1 MLVAVPAVLISKLEL
16 WIMKLCNIIKAS
28 PAQERGIALLEALI
42 SLIIITIAC
51 AGSLYVVS
59 RANVTKTE
67 MSMQHITVHTL
78 QQKLSNHHAINN
90 NACAPTWH
98 VNLPGVAQGHRP
110 AVDAQEGCV
119 NAVAGQEV
127 QVGGTPIPD
136 MPGRIIL
143 MAVDGN
149 NMVGGNIVVGGS

>member
-1 MLVAVPAVLISKLEL
+1 
-16 WIMKLCNIIKAS
+16 MKQYNIIKSS
-28 PAQERGIALLEALI
+28 PSQQRGIALLEALI
-42 SLIIITIAC
+42 SLVIITIAC

-98 VNLPGVAQGHRP
+98 VNLPGVADGHRP
-110 AVDAQEGCV
+110 AVDAQHGCG

-127 QVGGTPIPD
+127 QVGGTTIPN

-143 MAVDGN
+143 MADDAFD
-149 NMVGGNIVVGGS
+149 MVGGDIVVGGS